1 MKMTSLKTC
10 LILIGALAALA
21 SSGSAATVTYTGPA
35 NGAWTTAGNWS
46 GGAVPTSSDDAIL
59 NATNQVY
66 LNLSIGNQTIANLT
80 GNAAG
85 NGTIRV
91 FGASSSTT
99 NVFNVT
105 GAINLTNNSS
115 STISVATFNSAS
127 NYYAIQT
134 PSLTVRS
141 LNVLSSSWLT
151 AGPGSTWNVQSF
163 ELNGENSANRA
174 NFRVNGATV
183 NVNELVG
190 DGAYGLMLTRSAAE
204 TATLYVDSGT
214 LSAKRIGIGRKSVGF
229 ENAGTGTLEWTG
241 GTIRNFSGSD
251 LLINS
256 YDITD
261 NYGLQI
267 NLSGAGTKTLTA
279 DSTRTIRV
287 GANSTNISTGT
298 NQNTSGAYFTGST
311 GTLLLDGAGTVE
323 FYKTNSYNGTIQVNA
338 GLLRLMSGTNTFAGV
353 TADYAS
359 TIGGTSST
367 VGIGGGT
374 VNLGGQSNTV
384 GSLVLTA
391 GTLTNGTLTAGT
403 YDLRNGTVSAALAGS
418 SGVTKSAAGTVT
430 LSGANTYTGNTVI
443 SDGILVLSNALALQ
457 NSALDTATSV
467 TGNAN
472 AGVRSTVTTLTLGG
486 LTGNKNLADVF
497 TTTSGGYGSVTALT
511 LNPGT
516 GVTNTYSGAIANGAT
531 NMTLTKIG
539 AGTQVLSGAN
549 TYNGTTT
556 ITAGTLRLGA
566 NNTIPAG
573 SSVTINGGTLD
584 NSGNA
589 NTIRSLT
596 ITSGSLIGSGTM
608 TVAPG
613 GGVSLSG
620 TGILAANL
628 TTPGDVSVST
638 TDSSSTYYA
647 IQSPSLTAKD
657 LIVAPNSWLT
667 AGPGSTWNLNGIDL
681 NASGAAPRSN
691 LRINGATVNVGS
703 GGNSYNVMLSRGA
716 TETSTLFMDAGT
728 LSAIRIGMGRKQA
741 NFQNTGTGTLEW
753 TGGTIRNYAGQDL
766 LFNSYDTVDTTY
778 GLQINLTGA
787 GNKTLT
793 ADSGR
798 TIRVGANSVNDSTGT
813 TQNTGGAYFTGSTGT
828 LLLNGAGTVEFYKTN
843 SYNGT
848 IQVNAGTLKLISGSA
863 TYDGVTANYASTI
876 GGTSSTVGIGGG
888 TVNLGGQSNTVGS
901 LVLTAGTLTNG
912 TLTAATYAL
921 NGGTISA
928 NLGAGTINVST
939 GTTTLGSTGRF
950 SDSSTLNIASGQ
962 LTLGG
967 NESVASFTNAGTLGG
982 SGTLTATTYALNGG
996 TISANLGAGTINVGG
1011 NTTLSGTAAATTVN
1025 VNSGT
1030 LLTSGS
1036 ANRLSSSATAAV
1048 SGGATLNLGGINQTL
1063 AGLTGTGSVTNSGG
1077 TLTLN
1082 VGSGNNTFE
1091 GSIAGAGGFTKTG
1104 NGTATLSGNNAY
1116 TGASTIGGGTLLV
1129 ATSGSIASS
1138 ILATVNDGGLLKVNG
1153 TAGAITV
1160 NSGGSLSGSGT
1171 NGLVTLN
1178 RGSLLNPGNS
1188 PGTLTAAS
1196 AIILGGSTYNWEISA
1211 LTATP
1216 GTTSWDLL
1224 SVTGLLNMSDVTSEN
1239 RWNLVVTGDS
1249 GFAGWTGTSEYS
1261 YVFAQAASVSGF
1273 STTVGTDVTSL
1284 FNITASGITSLP
1296 NKDFNPNGDF
1306 KVVVGSANGLTT
1318 LNLMAV
1324 PEPSTGSMLGL
1335 GLAGLVVTRLFRRKG
1350 V

>member
-1 MKMTSLKTC
+1 M
-10 LILIGALAALA
+10 
-21 SSGSAATVTYTGPA
+21 SGSQTY
-35 NGAWTTAGNWS
+35 N
-46 GGAVPTSSDDAIL
+46 
-59 NATNQVY
+59 
-66 LNLSIGNQTIANLT
+66 
-80 GNAAG
+80 
-85 NGTIRV
+85 
-91 FGASSSTT
+91 
-99 NVFNVT
+99 
-105 GAINLTNNSS
+105 
-115 STISVATFNSAS
+115 
-127 NYYAIQT
+127 
-134 PSLTVRS
+134 SLT
-141 LNVLSSSWLT
+141 
-151 AGPGSTWNVQSF
+151 
-163 ELNGENSANRA
+163 AN
-174 NFRVNGATV
+174 
-183 NVNELVG
+183 
-190 DGAYGLMLTRSAAE
+190 
-204 TATLYVDSGT
+204 
-214 LSAKRIGIGRKSVGF
+214 
-229 ENAGTGTLEWTG
+229 
-241 GTIRNFSGSD
+241 
-251 LLINS
+251 
-256 YDITD
+256 
-261 NYGLQI
+261 
-267 NLSGAGTKTLTA
+267 
-279 DSTRTIRV
+279 
-287 GANSTNISTGT
+287 
-298 NQNTSGAYFTGST
+298 
-311 GTLLLDGAGTVE
+311 
-323 FYKTNSYNGTIQVNA
+323 
-338 GLLRLMSGTNTFAGV
+338 
-353 TADYAS
+353 YAS
-359 TIGGTSST
+359 TIGGTAST

-374 VNLGGQSNTV
+374 VDLGGQSNTV

-391 GTLTNGTLTAGT
+391 GTLSNGTLTAGT
-403 YDLRNGTVSAALAGS
+403 YNLQNGTVSAALAGS
-418 SGVTKSAAGTVT
+418 SGVTKSTAGTVT

-608 TVAPG
+608 TVALG

-691 LRINGATVNVGS
+691 LRINGATVNVGG

-728 LSAIRIGMGRKQA
+728 LSAIRIGMGRKQGG
-741 NFQNTGTGTLEW
+741 FQNTGTGTLEW

-828 LLLNGAGTVEFYKTN
+828 LLLDGPGTVEFYKEN

-848 IQVNAGTLKLISGSA
+848 IQVNAGLLRLMSGSQ
-863 TYDGVTANYASTI
+863 TYNSVTANYASTI

-888 TVNLGGQSNTVGS
+888 TVDLGGQSNTVGS

-912 TLTAATYAL
+912 TLTAGTYNLQNGTVSAAL
-921 NGGTISA
+921 AGSSGVTKST
-928 NLGAGTINVST
+928 AGTV
-939 GTTTLGSTGRF
+939 
-950 SDSSTLNIASGQ
+950 
-962 LTLGG
+962 
-967 NESVASFTNAGTLGG
+967 
-982 SGTLTATTYALNGG
+982 
-996 TISANLGAGTINVGG
+996 
-1011 NTTLSGTAAATTVN
+1011 
-1025 VNSGT
+1025 
-1030 LLTSGS
+1030 
-1036 ANRLSSSATAAV
+1036 
-1048 SGGATLNLGGINQTL
+1048 
-1063 AGLTGTGSVTNSGG
+1063 
-1077 TLTLN
+1077 
-1082 VGSGNNTFE
+1082 
-1091 GSIAGAGGFTKTG
+1091 
-1104 NGTATLSGNNAY
+1104 TLSGNNAY
-1116 TGASTIGGGTLLV
+1116 TGASTIDGGTLLV

-1138 ILATVNDGGLLKVNG
+1138 SLATVNSGGLLKVNG
-1153 TAGAITV
+1153 TAGSVTV
-1160 NSGGSLSGSGT
+1160 NGGGSLGGSGSVGALSLNSGG
-1171 NGLVTLN
+1171 
-1178 RGSLLNPGNS
+1178 LLNPGNS
-1188 PGTLTAAS
+1188 PGTLTANS
-1196 AIILGGSTYNWEISA
+1196 AIVLGNSTYNWQITS
-1211 LTATP
+1211 LT
-1216 GTTSWDLL
+1216 GTAGTNWDLL
-1224 SVTGLLNMSDVTSEN
+1224 NVTTLLDMSAITGTGAN
-1239 RWNLVVTGDS
+1239 KWNLVVTADGA
-1249 GFAGWTGTSEYS
+1249 FTGWTDNRSYE
-1261 YVFAQAASVSGF
+1261 YVFAQAANLSLASGF
-1273 STTVGTDVTSL
+1273 NTDAGTDVTNL
-1284 FNITASGITSLP
+1284 FNISTSGITSKP
-1296 NKDFNPNGDF
+1296 NPSFNSSGDF
-1306 KVVVGSANGLTT
+1306 KVVVGRGANDVTT
-1318 LNLMAV
+1318 LNLMAI